1 MKKRLLLGATL
12 GAYLWT
18 QQTPQVQIILNNKVV
33 VVTGASSGIGKAA
46 ALAFAAKGARVVL
59 IARRENLLNE
69 VAAEIQEKFCTET
82 LVIAADISLEKDL
95 TRIITEVEAKF
106 GHIDVLVN
114 NAGMSR
120 GGPIDEQNPA
130 DIRKIVATNL
140 VGMIRLTQLVLPGM
154 KQRNYGQ
161 IVNISSIGGIL
172 VPPGLAVYGMTK
184 AGIDAFSQSIRR
196 ELDKTNVGVTVVF
209 PGWTR
214 TQLIERMNADKMRE
228 TLLVN
233 PLLPL
238 GEADYV
244 AREIV
249 DAVRLK
255 KREVVMGGGL
265 PQLAYALP
273 WFASNVT
280 DWVYRLFYDI
290 EEIIRVMGNIGT

>member
-18 QQTPQVQIILNNKVV
+18 QKTPQVQIILNNKVV

-69 VAAEIQEKFCTET
+69 VAAEIKEKFCAET
-82 LVIAADISLEKDL
+82 LVIPADISLEKDL
-95 TRIITEVEAKF
+95 SRIITEVEAKF
-106 GHIDVLVN
+106 GHIDILVN

-120 GGPIDEQNPA
+120 GGPIVEQNPA

-172 VPPGLAVYGMTK
+172 IPPGLAVYGMTK

-196 ELDKTNVGVTVVF
+196 ELQATNVGVTVVF

-214 TQLIERMNADKMRE
+214 TQLIEHMNADKMRE

-290 EEIIRVMGNIGT
+290 DEIIRVMGNIGT

>member
-1 MKKRLLLGATL
+1 
-12 GAYLWT
+12 
-18 QQTPQVQIILNNKVV
+18 
-33 VVTGASSGIGKAA
+33 
-46 ALAFAAKGARVVL
+46 
-59 IARRENLLNE
+59 
-69 VAAEIQEKFCTET
+69 
-82 LVIAADISLEKDL
+82 
-95 TRIITEVEAKF
+95 
-106 GHIDVLVN
+106 
-114 NAGMSR
+114 
-120 GGPIDEQNPA
+120 
-130 DIRKIVATNL
+130 
-140 VGMIRLTQLVLPGM
+140 
-154 KQRNYGQ
+154 
-161 IVNISSIGGIL
+161 
-172 VPPGLAVYGMTK
+172 MTK

-214 TQLIERMNADKMRE
+214 TQLIEHMNADKMRE

-290 EEIIRVMGNIGT
+290 DEIIRVMGNIGT